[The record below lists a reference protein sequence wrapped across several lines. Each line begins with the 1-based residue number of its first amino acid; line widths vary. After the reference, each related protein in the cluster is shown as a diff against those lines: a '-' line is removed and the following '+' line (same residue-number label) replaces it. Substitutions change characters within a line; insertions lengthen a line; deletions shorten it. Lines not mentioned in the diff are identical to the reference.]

1 VAARRNQELLK
12 LAFIGGT
19 LIAITVVIHA
29 VGTTAWGRY
38 LLHRH
43 DLLEGFRGMRQ
54 ALYGITS
61 TVVVMISL
69 HAVQIAIWAFA
80 YRQLL
85 PDGELP
91 SFEAAL
97 YFSFVTFTTLG
108 YGDITLT
115 EGWRLL
121 SGIQALNGI
130 LLVGWTT
137 AYLFAVVQKTWEG
150 MSNTKQLW
158 TNGRKQ

>member
-1 VAARRNQELLK
+1 MLR
-12 LAFIGGT
+12 LAFIGGA
-19 LIAITVVIHA
+19 LIAITVMIHA
-29 VGTTAWGRY
+29 VGTMAWGRY
-38 LLHRH
+38 LLRRH
-43 DLLEGFRGMRQ
+43 DLLGGILGLRQ
-54 ALYGITS
+54 ALFSITS
-61 TVVVMISL
+61 TVVVMIGL
-69 HAVQIAIWAFA
+69 HAVQIAIWAFT

-137 AYLFAVVQKTWEG
+137 AFLFAVVQKTWEAG
-150 MSNTKQLW
+150 AVHDKTGPTEKN
-158 TNGRKQ
+158 NGKH